1 MDVIHFQWA
10 ALCFTNLW
18 LLMCSLQWS
27 PDPLVPGMGTHVPQ
41 LGGGGG
47 FVGCDYDPPLRSR

>member
-1 MDVIHFQWA
+1 MEVVILHFQW

-27 PDPLVPGMGTHVPQ
+27 PDPLVPGMGTREPR
-41 LGGGGG
+41 LGGGG
-47 FVGCDYDPPLRSR
+47 VGCDYDTPLRSR